1 MGEALRPL
9 KPSES
14 AIITKRDLDKEKL
27 IRNQLDRKKETVEKI
42 FGDFTAISGGQ
53 LLQADDE
60 ARLRK
65 FQKEKFQKN
74 YRAVLYRTIAILALK
89 FVSGETLIKLVLKRI
104 ELKKKALLVNLDG
117 NQPIFLD

>member
-1 MGEALRPL
+1 MRPL